1 MLPAVAEA
9 GSSQGGAHTL
19 KHGRILL
26 SRSPSPQPDCGEEEA
41 LLPAAACAASAE
53 CAASGTELVPA
64 ESESAAKSAAES
76 ASEPIVPPTL
86 VPNSA
91 SATCCVVT
99 PDGPC
104 GANAHLGWYKLGRE
118 RAGADHCA
126 LWLSDP
132 PMFQRDGGQW
142 EHDVGLTAEEVATW
156 VQLGAE
162 AAAKSRTG
170 TAEKSTTTARPAAA
184 VPAAADSAFGVTIQ
198 GEAGLLELG

>member
-1 MLPAVAEA
+1 MPAVTEA

-26 SRSPSPQPDCGEEEA
+26 SRSPSPQPGCGAEEA
-41 LLPAAACAASAE
+41 LLRAAACAASAE

-64 ESESAAKSAAES
+64 ESESAAESAAES
-76 ASEPIVPPTL
+76 ASELIVPLTL

-104 GANAHLGWYKLGRE
+104 GANAHYGWYKLGEE

-126 LWLSDP
+126 IWLSDP
-132 PMFQRDGGQW
+132 PKFQRDGGQW

-162 AAAKSRTG
+162 A
-170 TAEKSTTTARPAAA
+170 TTTAPPAAA
-184 VPAAADSAFGVTIQ
+184 APAAADSAFGVTIQ
-198 GEAGLLELG
+198 GEAGSLELE